1 MVSRP
6 DPIHEMTVFP
16 LGVSQISDGLR
27 GIINIYPPFFPQI
40 PHLYTRK
47 LWISHHFTYL
57 FVDNLK
63 LSIINII

>member
-1 MVSRP
+1 MVSLP

-47 LWISHHFTYL
+47 LWISHHFIYL